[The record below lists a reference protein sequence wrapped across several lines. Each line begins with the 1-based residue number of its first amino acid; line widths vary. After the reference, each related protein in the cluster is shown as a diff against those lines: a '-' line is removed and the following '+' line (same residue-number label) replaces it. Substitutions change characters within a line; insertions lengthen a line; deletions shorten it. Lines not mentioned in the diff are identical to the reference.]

1 VWRQKLDQTKREYA
15 CLRRGPPLAIRFP
28 NLRSKTVYRL
38 FRGKLSQ
45 ASGLLPGI
53 DVFAREYR
61 QDAWCHI
68 GVAKRSEQKS
78 IVLRLETRKFCHFT
92 LPFCTGMTLVSPAFD
107 YLLFVGILPFFS
119 KIWQTIN
126 IAGLYR

>member
-1 VWRQKLDQTKREYA
+1 
-15 CLRRGPPLAIRFP
+15 
-28 NLRSKTVYRL
+28 LRSKATYRL
-38 FRGKLSQ
+38 IPGKLGQ